1 MTCSD
6 RKPPGVGRGRGRGRE
21 EGGGARQVKG
31 IGRGGDDAGGR
42 GMGGGRGRGTSA
54 GRTGSSRGIKYQ
66 RALFLTFCNLCH
78 NKSIDFFMNFLKPH
92 FICFNNQL
100 QEFKSKHHHHGSSN
114 KNTCWVPVIAGI
126 PTHGSYN

>member
-21 EGGGARQVKG
+21 ESGGARQVKG

-54 GRTGSSRGIKYQ
+54 GRTGGSRGIKYQ
-66 RALFLTFCNLCH
+66 RALFLTFYNLCH
-78 NKSIDFFMNFLKPH
+78 NKSIDCFMNFLKAH

-100 QEFKSKHHHHGSSN
+100 
-114 KNTCWVPVIAGI
+114 
-126 PTHGSYN
+126 